1 MQNSECRIENFVS
14 RSPAQTHEIA
24 ARLADR
30 LVAGDVVAFRGGM
43 GAGKTAFTAG
53 LALALGFEGDV
64 YSPTFAL
71 VNEYFGGRFPIF
83 HFDMYRVC
91 SWEDLESAGFFE
103 YLNRGGVCV
112 VEWSEN
118 IAAALPEQTIFVG
131 IEITGEETRNI
142 SIVK

>member
-1 MQNSECRIENFVS
+1 LRIENFVS
-14 RSPAQTHEIA
+14 DSLVQTHEIA
-24 ARLADR
+24 ARLAGK
-30 LVAGDVVAFRGGM
+30 LVAGDVVAFKGGM

-53 LALALGFEGDV
+53 LVRALGFEGDV

-71 VNEYFGGRFPIF
+71 VNEYFGGRTPVF

-91 SWEDLESAGFFE
+91 SWADLESTGFFE

-118 IAAALPEQTIFVG
+118 IAAALPEQTIFVE

-142 SIVK
+142 SIL